1 MKIKKGC
8 LISAIIIG
16 ILCALAPGQTEL
28 IQPEEKPFLISWPY
42 PTLAGIDKL
51 NIAVLPLDTD
61 FNKNEPLWKELEAK
75 VLNKCKEA
83 GLEIIPGIAGNILNV
98 PELRIYI
105 NVLELED
112 SQQYTFHT
120 QTSLSRAVCLIE
132 QTSTVFKTDVWKTIP
147 VMQMTSTEQMPD
159 KITNTVLE
167 QVEAFIQ
174 THKEAN
180 QPISQLSNSGTNTTD
195 SLTAV
200 KKQTIPG
207 TKSSVAEYKYVASK
221 NSTVFH
227 NPQCRSAKRIK
238 PENLVGYYNREEAIA
253 SGKRPCKTCNP

>member
-1 MKIKKGC
+1 MKIKKGS
-8 LISAIIIG
+8 LILAIITG
-16 ILCALAPGQTEL
+16 ILCSLAPGQTEL
-28 IQPEEKPFLISWPY
+28 IQPEEKPFLIGRPY
-42 PTLAGIDKL
+42 PALAGIDKL
-51 NIAVLPLDTD
+51 NIAVLPLDAD
-61 FNKNEPLWKELEAK
+61 FNKNELLWKELEAK
-75 VLNKCKEA
+75 VINKCKEA

-105 NVLELED
+105 NVLKLED

-132 QTSTVFKTDVWKTIP
+132 QPSTVFKTDVWKTIP
-147 VMQMTSTEQMPD
+147 AMQTASITQMPD
-159 KITNTVLE
+159 KITNIVLE
-167 QVEAFIQ
+167 QIEAFIQ

-180 QPISQLSNSGTNTTD
+180 QPVGRSSNTDTNTTD
-195 SLTAV
+195 SLTAAE
-200 KKQTIPG
+200 KQTIQD

-227 NPQCRSAKRIK
+227 KLRCRSVKRIK
-238 PENLVGYYNREEAIA
+238 PENLVGYNNREEAIT